1 MKTSNGLNN
10 KSRINLNREA
20 EELRVL
26 LEISQTVQAYL
37 SLNDLIYYIIKK
49 VQEVLNAEGVS
60 IILSDESSE
69 EFLISWTENINKQ
82 YSAKLKELRFPR
94 DKGIAGRVFKSRKPE
109 LILDTAADPN
119 HFKRVDDFTGF
130 QTRSMIAV
138 PLKGKRDV
146 IGVLEV
152 LNKRSGQFDET
163 DLDFLTTLSCIIGL
177 ALENSRIHATLDR
190 AYKEL
195 QVIDKAKD
203 NLIELTKEENLRL
216 RREVEGRYRF
226 DLIKGN
232 SDPMLEVLRLCER
245 AIQSDITVLV
255 EGETGTGKE
264 LIAQCIH
271 YNSRRKEKPF
281 VAQNCGALPETLLAS
296 ELFGYKKGAFTG
308 AYKDKRGLFE
318 VAHGGTI
325 FLDEVGE
332 MSPMMQASL
341 LRVLQEG
348 EIKPLGAELSKKV
361 DVRVI
366 SATNRSLANDVQE
379 GNFRE
384 DLFYRLSVF
393 PITLPPLRERISDIP
408 ILALHFLQDFNDKHN
423 KTIKG
428 ISPRALRC
436 LSMYPFPGNVRELQ
450 NEIER
455 AVAMTEDGKYIGKEH
470 LSEKVHTKECATQFQ
485 AVLHGTLKETVEALE
500 KKIVTEALEKHQG
513 NKTRV
518 AEELGLSRFG
528 LMKKMQRYGL

>member
-1 MKTSNGLNN
+1 MATRNGLNN
-10 KSRINLNREA
+10 KSRLNLNREA
-20 EELRVL
+20 EELKVL
-26 LEISQTVQAYL
+26 LEISQTAQAYL
-37 SLNDLIYYIIKK
+37 SLNELIYYIIKK
-49 VQEVLNAEGVS
+49 VQKVLSVEGVS
-60 IILSDESSE
+60 VILCDESSE
-69 EFLISWTENINKQ
+69 EFFISWTENINKK
-82 YSAKLKELRFPR
+82 YSAKLKELRFPI
-94 DKGIAGRVFKSRKPE
+94 DKGIAGRVLKNRKPE
-109 LILDTAADPN
+109 LILDTESDPN
-119 HFKRVDDFTGF
+119 HFKRVDNFTGF
-130 QTRSMIAV
+130 QTKSMIAV
-138 PLKGKRDV
+138 PLQGKRDV

-152 LNKRSGQFDET
+152 LNKRTGQFDAT
-163 DLDFLTTLSCIIGL
+163 DLDFLTTLSCIVGL
-177 ALENSRIHATLDR
+177 SLENARIHATLDR

-232 SDPMLEVLRLCER
+232 SDPMLEVLKLCER

-264 LIAQCIH
+264 LIARCIH
-271 YNSRRKEKPF
+271 YNSRRKEMPF
-281 VAQNCGALPETLLAS
+281 IAQNCGALPETLLAS

-348 EIKPLGAELSKKV
+348 EIKPLGAEISKKV

-366 SATNRSLANDVQE
+366 SATNRTLAKDLRE
-379 GNFRE
+379 GRFRE

-393 PITLPPLRERISDIP
+393 PITLPPLRERTSDIP
-408 ILALHFLQDFNDKHN
+408 VLALHFLQDFNDKHN
-423 KTIKG
+423 KCIKG
-428 ISPRALRC
+428 ISPQALRC

-455 AVAMTEDGKYIGKEH
+455 AVAMTEDGKHIETEH
-470 LSEKVHTKECATQFQ
+470 LSDKVLSKECATQFQ
-485 AVLHGTLKETVEALE
+485 APLQGSLKETVEALE
-500 KKIVTEALEKHQG
+500 KRMVTEALEKHRG

-518 AEELGLSRFG
+518 AEQLGLSRFG

>member
-1 MKTSNGLNN
+1 MTVKNGPDR
-10 KSRINLNREA
+10 KSHLNLNREA
-20 EELRVL
+20 EELKVL
-26 LEISQTVQAYL
+26 LEISQTVQAYR
-37 SLNDLIYYIIKK
+37 SLTDLIYYIIKK
-49 VQEVLNAEGVS
+49 VREILDVEGVS
-60 IILSDESSE
+60 ILLPDESSD
-69 EFLISWTENINKQ
+69 EFLISWTANIHKEFT
-82 YSAKLKELRFPR
+82 AKLKEFRFPI
-94 DKGIAGRVFKSRKPE
+94 DKGIAGRVFKSRKAE
-109 LILDTAADPN
+109 VILNTESDPD
-119 HFKRVDDFTGF
+119 HFKKVDDFTGF
-130 QTRSMIAV
+130 QTKSLIAV
-138 PLKGKRDV
+138 PLQGNSDV

-152 LNKRSGQFDET
+152 VNKREGCFDAN
-163 DLDFLTTLSCIIGL
+163 DVDFLTTLSCIVGL
-177 ALENSRIHATLDR
+177 ALENARIHATLDR

-203 NLIELTKEENLRL
+203 NLIELTREENIRL
-216 RREVEGRYRF
+216 RKEVEGRYRF

-232 SDPMLEVLRLCER
+232 SDSMLEVLKLCER
-245 AIQSDITVLV
+245 AVQSDITVLV

-264 LIAQCIH
+264 LIARCIH
-271 YNSRRKEKPF
+271 YNSRRKDKPF
-281 VAQNCGALPETLLAS
+281 VAQNCGALTETLLAS

-348 EIKPLGAELSKKV
+348 EIKPLGAEMSKKV

-366 SATNRSLANDVQE
+366 SATNRSLARDVEE
-379 GNFRE
+379 GRFRN

-393 PITLPPLRERISDIP
+393 PITIPPLRERTSDIP
-408 ILALHFLQDFNDKHN
+408 ILAMHFLKDFSAKHE
-423 KTIKG
+423 KSVKG
-428 ISPRALRC
+428 FSPQALRC
-436 LSMYPFPGNVRELQ
+436 LSRYPFPGNVRELQ

-455 AVAMTEDGKYIGKEH
+455 SVAMVEQGRYIEIHH
-470 LSEKVHTKECATQFQ
+470 LSEKMLSKECTSPLQVPLQ
-485 AVLHGTLKETVEALE
+485 GSLKEMVETLE
-500 KKIVTEALEKHQG
+500 KRLVAEALEKHNG

-518 AEELGLSRFG
+518 AQELGLSRFG